1 MIHRDRVQLFD
12 AWADDYDSAVLSAD
26 HPFPFA
32 GYQAVLDEIVN
43 QSQVQPA
50 MTVLDLGTG
59 TGNLA
64 AQFLAQGCQVWGMD

>member
-12 AWADDYDSAVLSAD
+12 AWAADYDSTVLAAD
-26 HPFPFA
+26 HQFPFA
-32 GYQAVLDEIVN
+32 GYQDVLDEIVY
-43 QSQVQPA
+43 QSQVQPC

-64 AQFLAQGCQVWGMD
+64 AKFLAQGCQVCD